1 MRVQDPP
8 WRRHPHGSAE
18 ETMLKSRVVAQGGLM
33 HPPRRWSGSSGI
45 GFDSQSV
52 VHRNPEL
59 LLASK
64 IALRCLDGD
73 VSEQELD
80 LIEFATREVAET
92 GTGTAK
98 VVRGKLLDAG
108 ASRRG
113 ADDVPEHL
121 RRHAVA
127 PDTPGLVD
135 CAEHRPV
142 RDGRRSGP
150 RVNVPLNPRG
160 DGDRAY
166 VSALPD
172 QVCDDPVLFALLNG
186 LEA

>member
-1 MRVQDPP
+1 
-8 WRRHPHGSAE
+8 
-18 ETMLKSRVVAQGGLM
+18 VVAQGGLKDPAWRS
-33 HPPRRWSGSSGI
+33 HRSSGI

-80 LIEFATREVAET
+80 LIEFATLEVAET

-142 RDGRRSGP
+142 RDGRSNTSERGL
-150 RVNVPLNPRG
+150 PL
-160 DGDRAY
+160 Y
-166 VSALPD
+166 
-172 QVCDDPVLFALLNG
+172 
-186 LEA
+186 